1 MKDIDFKTIEK
12 ENSAEIVEKKSRFIA
27 NIYNVE
33 SKEEAEE
40 KIKQIKKKYYDAKHH
55 CFAFSII
62 EENGIT
68 QKSSDDGEPSGTA
81 GAPILN
87 IIKSNNLQNVV
98 IIVTRYFGG
107 ILLGTGGLTRAY
119 SEAAGKV
126 VEQSELIQKEPGME
140 VELEIDYND
149 NEKFKYYCQKN
160 NINIIKIEYT
170 ENILY
175 KIELN
180 EKEYK
185 KIEEINKTN
194 NKQLDINIKNIKLK
208 CRKHVKKSRIM
219 DDKNWKS
226 FPNLLQKWQKAY
238 IIWIVKN
245 LQYY

>member
-1 MKDIDFKTIEK
+1 MKDIEFKTIEK

-87 IIKSNNLQNVV
+87 IIKSNNLQNIV

-160 NINIIKIEYT
+160 NVNIIKIEYT

-185 KIEEINKTN
+185 KIEERNKTN

-208 CRKHVKKSRIM
+208 CRKYVKK
-219 DDKNWKS
+219 
-226 FPNLLQKWQKAY
+226 
-238 IIWIVKN
+238 VG
-245 LQYY
+245 

>member
-175 KIELN
+175 KR
-180 EKEYK
+180 
-185 KIEEINKTN
+185 NKTN

-208 CRKHVKKSRIM
+208 CRKHVKK
-219 DDKNWKS
+219 
-226 FPNLLQKWQKAY
+226 
-238 IIWIVKN
+238 VG
-245 LQYY
+245 

>member
-140 VELEIDYND
+140 VELEIAYND

-208 CRKHVKKSRIM
+208 CRKHVKK
-219 DDKNWKS
+219 
-226 FPNLLQKWQKAY
+226 
-238 IIWIVKN
+238 VG
-245 LQYY
+245 

>member
-98 IIVTRYFGG
+98 IIVTRYFWG

-140 VELEIDYND
+140 VELEIAYND

-160 NINIIKIEYT
+160 NINIIKPMI
-170 ENILY
+170 
-175 KIELN
+175 
-180 EKEYK
+180 
-185 KIEEINKTN
+185 
-194 NKQLDINIKNIKLK
+194 QLKCVDKLK
-208 CRKHVKKSRIM
+208 KFI
-219 DDKNWKS
+219 
-226 FPNLLQKWQKAY
+226 NLLKLKH
-238 IIWIVKN
+238 I
-245 LQYY
+245 

>member
-1 MKDIDFKTIEK
+1 MKDIEFKTIEK

-126 VEQSELIQKEPGME
+126 IEQSELIQKEPGME

-185 KIEEINKTN
+185 KIEERNKTN

-208 CRKHVKKSRIM
+208 CRKYVKK
-219 DDKNWKS
+219 
-226 FPNLLQKWQKAY
+226 
-238 IIWIVKN
+238 VG
-245 LQYY
+245 

>member
-1 MKDIDFKTIEK
+1 MKEFYTISKNETT
-12 ENSAEIVEKKSRFIA
+12 EIIEKKSKFIA
-27 NIYNVE
+27 DIYPVKNA
-33 SKEEAEE
+33 EEAEN
-40 KIKQIKKKYYDAKHH
+40 KIKEIKKKYYDAKHH

-208 CRKHVKKSRIM
+208 CRKHVKK
-219 DDKNWKS
+219 
-226 FPNLLQKWQKAY
+226 
-238 IIWIVKN
+238 VG
-245 LQYY
+245 

>member
-1 MKDIDFKTIEK
+1 MKDIEFKTIEK
-12 ENSAEIVEKKSRFIA
+12 ENSAEIVENKSRFIA

-126 VEQSELIQKEPGME
+126 VEQSELIQKERGME

-160 NINIIKIEYT
+160 NVNIIKIEYT

-185 KIEEINKTN
+185 KIEERNKTN

-208 CRKHVKKSRIM
+208 CRKYVKK
-219 DDKNWKS
+219 
-226 FPNLLQKWQKAY
+226 
-238 IIWIVKN
+238 VG
-245 LQYY
+245 

>member
-1 MKDIDFKTIEK
+1 MKDIVFNTIEK

-33 SKEEAEE
+33 SKEDAEE

-62 EENGIT
+62 EENGII

-87 IIKSNNLQNVV
+87 IIKSNNLQNVL

-126 VEQSELIQKEPGME
+126 VEQSELIQKEPGMK
-140 VELEIDYND
+140 VNLEIDYND

-160 NINIIKIEYT
+160 NINIIKIKYT
-170 ENILY
+170 ENIFY

-185 KIEEINKTN
+185 KIEEKSKTN
-194 NKQLDINIKNIKLK
+194 NRQLDFNIRSIELK
-208 CRKHVKKSRIM
+208 CRKYVKK
-219 DDKNWKS
+219 
-226 FPNLLQKWQKAY
+226 
-238 IIWIVKN
+238 VV
-245 LQYY
+245 

>member
-1 MKDIDFKTIEK
+1 MKDIEFKTIEK

-160 NINIIKIEYT
+160 NVNIIKIEYT

-185 KIEEINKTN
+185 KIEERNKTN

-208 CRKHVKKSRIM
+208 CRKHVKK
-219 DDKNWKS
+219 
-226 FPNLLQKWQKAY
+226 
-238 IIWIVKN
+238 VG
-245 LQYY
+245 

>member
-1 MKDIDFKTIEK
+1 MKDIVFNTIEK

-62 EENGIT
+62 EENEIA

-87 IIKSNNLQNVV
+87 IIKSNNLQNVLIV
-98 IIVTRYFGG
+98 VTRYFGG

-119 SEAAGKV
+119 SESAGKV

-140 VELEIDYND
+140 VNLSIDYND

-160 NINIIKIEYT
+160 DVNIIKTKYA

-185 KIEEINKTN
+185 KIEEKNKTN
-194 NKQLDINIKNIKLK
+194 NRQLDFNIISIELK
-208 CRKHVKKSRIM
+208 CRKYVKK
-219 DDKNWKS
+219 
-226 FPNLLQKWQKAY
+226 
-238 IIWIVKN
+238 VV
-245 LQYY
+245 

>member
-1 MKDIDFKTIEK
+1 MKDIVFNTIER

-33 SKEEAEE
+33 SKEDAEE

-62 EENGIT
+62 EENGII

-87 IIKSNNLQNVV
+87 IIKSNNLQNVL

-119 SEAAGKV
+119 SETAGKV

-140 VELEIDYND
+140 VNLEIDYND

-160 NINIIKIEYT
+160 NINIIKIKYT
-170 ENILY
+170 ENIFY

-185 KIEEINKTN
+185 KIEEKSKTN
-194 NKQLDINIKNIKLK
+194 NRQLDFNIRSIELK
-208 CRKHVKKSRIM
+208 CRKYVKK
-219 DDKNWKS
+219 
-226 FPNLLQKWQKAY
+226 
-238 IIWIVKN
+238 VV
-245 LQYY
+245 

>member
-1 MKDIDFKTIEK
+1 MKDIEFKTIEK
-12 ENSAEIVEKKSRFIA
+12 ENFAEIVEKKSRFIA

-126 VEQSELIQKEPGME
+126 VEQSELIQKERGME

-160 NINIIKIEYT
+160 NVNIIKIEYT

-185 KIEEINKTN
+185 KIEERNKTN

-208 CRKHVKKSRIM
+208 CRKYVKK
-219 DDKNWKS
+219 
-226 FPNLLQKWQKAY
+226 
-238 IIWIVKN
+238 VG
-245 LQYY
+245 

>member
-1 MKDIDFKTIEK
+1 MKDIEFKTIEK
-12 ENSAEIVEKKSRFIA
+12 ENSAEIVEKKF
-27 NIYNVE
+27 YNVE

-160 NINIIKIEYT
+160 NVNIIKIEYT

-185 KIEEINKTN
+185 KIEERNKTN

-208 CRKHVKKSRIM
+208 CRKYVKK
-219 DDKNWKS
+219 
-226 FPNLLQKWQKAY
+226 
-238 IIWIVKN
+238 VG
-245 LQYY
+245 

>member
-1 MKDIDFKTIEK
+1 MKDIEFKTIEK
-12 ENSAEIVEKKSRFIA
+12 ENFAEIVEKKSRFIA

-160 NINIIKIEYT
+160 NVNIIKIEYT

-180 EKEYK
+180 ENEYK
-185 KIEEINKTN
+185 KIEERNKTN
-194 NKQLDINIKNIKLK
+194 NKQLNINIKNIKLK
-208 CRKHVKKSRIM
+208 CRKYVKK
-219 DDKNWKS
+219 
-226 FPNLLQKWQKAY
+226 
-238 IIWIVKN
+238 VG
-245 LQYY
+245 

>member
-160 NINIIKIEYT
+160 NVNIIKIEYT

-185 KIEEINKTN
+185 KIEERNKTN

-208 CRKHVKKSRIM
+208 CRKHVKK
-219 DDKNWKS
+219 
-226 FPNLLQKWQKAY
+226 
-238 IIWIVKN
+238 VG
-245 LQYY
+245 

>member
-1 MKDIDFKTIEK
+1 MKDIEFKTIEK

-140 VELEIDYND
+140 VELEIAYND

-208 CRKHVKKSRIM
+208 CRKHVKK
-219 DDKNWKS
+219 
-226 FPNLLQKWQKAY
+226 
-238 IIWIVKN
+238 VG
-245 LQYY
+245 

>member
-1 MKDIDFKTIEK
+1 MKDIEFKTIEK

-160 NINIIKIEYT
+160 NVNIIKIEYT

-185 KIEEINKTN
+185 KIEERNKTN

-208 CRKHVKKSRIM
+208 CQKYVKK
-219 DDKNWKS
+219 
-226 FPNLLQKWQKAY
+226 
-238 IIWIVKN
+238 VG
-245 LQYY
+245 

>member
-1 MKDIDFKTIEK
+1 MKDIVFNTIEK

-62 EENGIT
+62 EENEIA

-87 IIKSNNLQNVV
+87 IIKSNNLQNVI

-119 SEAAGKV
+119 SESAGKV

-140 VELEIDYND
+140 INLSIDYND

-160 NINIIKIEYT
+160 NVNIIKIEYA

-185 KIEEINKTN
+185 KIEEKNKTN
-194 NKQLDINIKNIKLK
+194 NRQLDFNIISIELK
-208 CRKHVKKSRIM
+208 CRKYVKK
-219 DDKNWKS
+219 
-226 FPNLLQKWQKAY
+226 
-238 IIWIVKN
+238 VV
-245 LQYY
+245 

>member
-1 MKDIDFKTIEK
+1 MKDIEFKTIEK

-119 SEAAGKV
+119 SDAAGKV

-160 NINIIKIEYT
+160 NVNIIKIEYT

-185 KIEEINKTN
+185 KIEERNKTN

-208 CRKHVKKSRIM
+208 CRKYVKK
-219 DDKNWKS
+219 
-226 FPNLLQKWQKAY
+226 
-238 IIWIVKN
+238 VG
-245 LQYY
+245 

>member
-1 MKDIDFKTIEK
+1 MKDIEFKTIEK

-68 QKSSDDGEPSGTA
+68 QKSTDDGEPSGTA

-160 NINIIKIEYT
+160 NVNIIKIEYT

-185 KIEEINKTN
+185 KIEERNKTN

-208 CRKHVKKSRIM
+208 CRKYVKK
-219 DDKNWKS
+219 
-226 FPNLLQKWQKAY
+226 
-238 IIWIVKN
+238 VG
-245 LQYY
+245 

>member
-1 MKDIDFKTIEK
+1 MKDIEFKTIEK

-140 VELEIDYND
+140 VELEIAYND

-208 CRKHVKKSRIM
+208 CRKYVKK
-219 DDKNWKS
+219 
-226 FPNLLQKWQKAY
+226 
-238 IIWIVKN
+238 VG
-245 LQYY
+245 